1 MSVVEEVCANFDLLL
16 PYLKSPM
23 CSWNLVLK
31 VLPVCPV
38 YFILHVGQVSW
49 YVPHLSYLFWAGL
62 CYVDKSLSI
71 VLPAVKTILRI
82 VCLNSFVI
90 SLVSFPTHVN
100 FAHFTFWVSCSCF
113 FFLFLFKLLTVK
125 ASYLLLIRFCFI
137 LFLSFCRF
145 WGVKLYVSILLYRYL
160 IAAVF
165 VLFRVAWVVWYN
177 NRNTYGISNMGLK
190 NRSLRNTSSTTDMQ

>member
-16 PYLKSPM
+16 PYLKSPR
-23 CSWNLVLK
+23 CTWNLVLK

-49 YVPHLSYLFWAGL
+49 CMPHLSYLFWAGS

-71 VLPAVKTILRI
+71 VLPVVKAILRF

-90 SLVSFPTHVN
+90 SLVSFPTYVN
-100 FAHFTFWVSCSCF
+100 FTHFTLWVSCSCF
-113 FFLFLFKLLTVK
+113 FWFFFLLFNLLAVK
-125 ASYLLLIRFCFI
+125 ASYLLLIRISFI

-145 WGVKLYVSILLYRYL
+145 
-160 IAAVF
+160 
-165 VLFRVAWVVWYN
+165 
-177 NRNTYGISNMGLK
+177 
-190 NRSLRNTSSTTDMQ
+190 